1 MQNSWPMSG
10 RLRANARPPG
20 REEALPALRSS
31 EDFPPRGQEH
41 ILLVPVLLCALEL
54 GERTGS
60 IPPDPTG
67 PPARPHSAAGGPV
80 AAMRVFYGATVTSP
94 RPHCSHS
101 KTGSLVFLPPELTC
115 PHTCKVSEW
124 LLSEVSRISTH
135 SLLTN
140 IREAGPGAGNGG
152 CHITAEDS
160 RARAGL
166 ALRGGRWASGA
177 SGRVPFPGQTLANL
191 SEPQLLIRETKLRPA
206 PGKATPGLGGI

>member
-20 REEALPALRSS
+20 REEALPALPSS
-31 EDFPPRGQEH
+31 GDFPPRGQEH

-152 CHITAEDS
+152 ATPPPRTAGRVQASLCE
-160 RARAGL
+160 AVAGPQGHRAG
-166 ALRGGRWASGA
+166 SP
-177 SGRVPFPGQTLANL
+177 S
-191 SEPQLLIRETKLRPA
+191 
-206 PGKATPGLGGI
+206 PGKRSLTSQSLSFSSAKRS

>member
-1 MQNSWPMSG
+1 MSG

-31 EDFPPRGQEH
+31 GDFPPRGQEH
-41 ILLVPVLLCALEL
+41 ILLVLVLLCALEL

-60 IPPDPTG
+60 IPPNPTG

-94 RPHCSHS
+94 RPQCSHS

-152 CHITAEDS
+152 VPHHRRGQQGACRPRS
-160 RARAGL
+160 ARRSLG
-166 ALRGGRWASGA
+166 LRGI
-177 SGRVPFPGQTLANL
+177 GQGPLPRANT
-191 SEPQLLIRETKLRPA
+191 R
-206 PGKATPGLGGI
+206 